1 MNLKKLHCLPNCLVI
16 LPMRTFCNLFQPL
29 WRPNILLVCTE
40 HASKFCLI
48 TKCSTYPE
56 ELQSISFIMNE
67 QRCSPPMVST
77 SIKKGHIYKQT
88 FPPTNLLIHFSPSD
102 HRKVIFW
109 HRSIILYTCK
119 TYTNQIIRTYV
130 YIRKYKERTV
140 IQVIWP
146 TVLSAALF
154 L

>member
-1 MNLKKLHCLPNCLVI
+1 
-16 LPMRTFCNLFQPL
+16 MRSFCNLFQPL
-29 WRPNILLVCTE
+29 WWPNILLVCTE
-40 HASKFCLI
+40 HASKFVWSRNAQLI
-48 TKCSTYPE
+48 VKSYNQFPS
-56 ELQSISFIMNE
+56 LWMNSDVP
-67 QRCSPPMVST
+67 RLWFPMVST

-88 FPPTNLLIHFSPSD
+88 FPPTNLPIHFSRSD

-109 HRSIILYTCK
+109 YRSIILYTCK
-119 TYTNQIIRTYV
+119 TYTNKIIRPYV

-146 TVLSAALF
+146 TVLSAALS